1 MPTTLFYYPSKEK
14 PNPRKGAT
22 TFDGVNLEPGIN
34 VLEDDK
40 FKKLQNHPDFKKY
53 VDWGAISPTAEP
65 LPLFLTTPSD
75 PLEKTLNDANT
86 VDLSTFIPTPPPKA
100 TKRKT
105 APVPSEAELLD
116 EPRPG
121 DNKTQSQ
128 P

>member
-1 MPTTLFYYPSKEK
+1 
-14 PNPRKGAT
+14 
-22 TFDGVNLEPGIN
+22 VNLEPGIN

-75 PLEKTLNDANT
+75 PLEKTLNNANP
-86 VDLSTFIPTPPPKA
+86 VDLSTFIPTPSQKTTKKKIPPL
-100 TKRKT
+100 
-105 APVPSEAELLD
+105 PSQVKLD
-116 EPRPG
+116 EPGPS
-121 DNKTQSQ
+121 DNKTEPQ